1 MDSDYSYALANVRL
15 DRVKELLKDAD
26 NLYNAKSYKS
36 ANNRAFYAME
46 KAVRALPVLEDVEP
60 QTHNGVLKQF
70 NYLFIFKGTGF
81 FTQDDYQKL
90 AKSEQIRNASDYD
103 DFYLA
108 SREETLQEF
117 ENAVYMVKKAE
128 QYILSRR
135 Q

>member
-1 MDSDYSYALANVRL
+1 MDKDYNYTLAEVRL
-15 DRVKELLKDAD
+15 CRAKELLDDAK
-26 NLYNAKSYKS
+26 NLLDKQSYKS

-46 KAVRALPVLEDVEP
+46 KAVRALLVLEDTEP

-81 FTQDDYQKL
+81 FTQNDYQIL

-108 SREETLQEF
+108 SKEESTQQI
-117 ENAVYMVKKAE
+117 ENAT
-128 QYILSRR
+128 YIVGKIEKYISGL

>member
-1 MDSDYSYALANVRL
+1 M
-15 DRVKELLKDAD
+15 LKDAN
-26 NLYNAKSYKS
+26 NLFNDGSYKS

-46 KAVRALPVLEDVEP
+46 KAVRALLVLEDVEP

-70 NYLFIFKGTGF
+70 NYLFIFKGTEF
-81 FTQDDYQKL
+81 FNQNDYQKL

-108 SREETLQEF
+108 SKEETLQQIED
-117 ENAVYMVKKAE
+117 AAYIVKKAE
-128 QYILSRR
+128 QYILGKK

>member
-1 MDSDYSYALANVRL
+1 MQGKGILL
-15 DRVKELLKDAD
+15 DDARNSLD
-26 NLYNAKSYKS
+26 KQSCKS

-46 KAVRALPVLEDVEP
+46 KAVRALLVLKDTEP

-81 FTQDDYQKL
+81 FTQNDYQIL

-108 SREETLQEF
+108 SKEESTQQI
-117 ENAVYMVKKAE
+117 ENAT
-128 QYILSRR
+128 YIVGKIEKYISGL

>member
-1 MDSDYSYALANVRL
+1 MDKDYNYTLAEVRL
-15 DRVKELLKDAD
+15 CRAKELLDDAR
-26 NLYNAKSYKS
+26 NLLDKQSYKS

-46 KAVRALPVLEDVEP
+46 KAVRALLILEDTEP

-81 FTQDDYQKL
+81 FTQNDYQIL

-108 SREETLQEF
+108 SKEESTQQI
-117 ENAVYMVKKAE
+117 ENAT
-128 QYILSRR
+128 YIVGKIEKYISNL